1 MSDKFMSVMG
11 ELLNENA
18 VDNITI
24 DSGVEDKV
32 IIGGDDDVDV
42 EDGSGEGDA
51 DTDTDD
57 SSVEET
63 GSGEGDTDEGG
74 DSDADDSKEEVD
86 VNSELKDILESIKI
100 LTNDEIAN
108 TIDSLITSY
117 VEQLER
123 DNEKAIN
130 SKTARV
136 VAKRISEYKVSKAE
150 ELAKELSAEAIA
162 EAERKV
168 TLLEGKLTAIEIDSY
183 VKEYNVTA
191 EILKATGKTGDEL
204 KSFVE
209 LHPKRDSSAQAKRKS
224 SVEDIDSALVSMLNN
239 KNKATSEEE
248 ENAAFAS
255 LLNMGRENNV

>member
-1 MSDKFMSVMG
+1 MSDKLMSVMG
-11 ELLNENA
+11 ELLDNNT

-32 IIGGDDDVDV
+32 IIGGDEDVDV
-42 EDGSGEGDA
+42 EDGSGEGEADVDA
-51 DTDTDD
+51 DDD
-57 SSVEET
+57 NE
-63 GSGEGDTDEGG
+63 GEADDN
-74 DSDADDSKEEVD
+74 DDADDDSKEEVD

-100 LTNDEIAN
+100 LTNDEIAD